1 MPGLTLANT
10 AIITVILFDARDEAG
25 CRVRGQVWVVAE
37 NAPGR
42 GLPALPW
49 YVLAGLQQVLMIVRQ
64 RYSPHST
71 FYHDPPQNVY
81 IVILVISVI
90 V

>member
-25 CRVRGQVWVVAE
+25 SRVRGQVWVVAE
-37 NAPGR
+37 SAPGR

-49 YVLAGLQQVLMIVRQ
+49 QALAGLQQVLVTVRGTAHIPLL
-64 RYSPHST
+64 S
-71 FYHDPPQNVY
+71 
-81 IVILVISVI
+81 
-90 V
+90 

>member
-1 MPGLTLANT
+1 MPVLTLANT

-25 CRVRGQVWVVAE
+25 CWVRGQVWVVAE

-49 YVLAGLQQVLMIVRQ
+49 
-64 RYSPHST
+64 H
-71 FYHDPPQNVY
+71 
-81 IVILVISVI
+81 
-90 V
+90 